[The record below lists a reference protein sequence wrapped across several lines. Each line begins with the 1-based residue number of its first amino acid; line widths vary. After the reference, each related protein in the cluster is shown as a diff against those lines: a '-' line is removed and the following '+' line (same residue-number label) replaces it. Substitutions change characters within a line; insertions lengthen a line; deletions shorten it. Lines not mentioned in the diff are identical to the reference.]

1 MNRTEYHEVR
11 PTAGTRMLK
20 DLDAWIGNSL
30 ALVLSGLAVACGV
43 VGMLVAFAYIREDNI
58 NPFEVGIVWLVAGL
72 ILAITANAFRREHH
86 VVDPDE
92 RRDIPI
98 R

>member
-1 MNRTEYHEVR
+1 MNRTEYRETHT
-11 PTAGTRMLK
+11 PGTRMLK
-20 DLDAWIGNSL
+20 DLDTWVGNSL
-30 ALVLSGLAVACGV
+30 ALILSGLAVASGV
-43 VGMLVAFAYIREDNI
+43 IGMLVAFSYIREDNI
-58 NPFEVGIVWLVAGL
+58 NPFEDGIVWLVSGL

-92 RRDIPI
+92 RRDAPM

>member
-1 MNRTEYHEVR
+1 MGRKQPR
-11 PTAGTRMLK
+11 PHPQRPRGGQRFHRHAGPF
-20 DLDAWIGNSL
+20 G
-30 ALVLSGLAVACGV
+30 
-43 VGMLVAFAYIREDNI
+43 YIREGNI
-58 NPFEVGIVWLVAGL
+58 NPFEDGIVWLVSGL

-92 RRDIPI
+92 RRDVSM